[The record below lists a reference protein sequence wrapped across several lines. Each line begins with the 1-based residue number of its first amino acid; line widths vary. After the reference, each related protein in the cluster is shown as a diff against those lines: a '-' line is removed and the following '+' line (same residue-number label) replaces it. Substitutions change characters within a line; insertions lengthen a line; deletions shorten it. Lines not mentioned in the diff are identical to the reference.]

1 MKLNSPSFHSRLEA
15 KWQMSGPHRDAWAGA
30 GQPGA
35 RQACH
40 YVPGMGV
47 SGDTTT
53 DSCAHI
59 TAIPQWKIGETSLPT
74 AHSQT
79 EPPPVPSTD
88 SRGNEGGNKQN
99 LCKLHLRSHPLSPQP
114 EGGRSSQS
122 SESLFRLRALALFKL

>member
-79 EPPPVPSTD
+79 EPPLCLPQTVEVMKEVT
-88 SRGNEGGNKQN
+88 NKTCVN
-99 LCKLHLRSHPLSPQP
+99 FTSGPILCPLSQRVAAHHSP
-114 EGGRSSQS
+114 
-122 SESLFRLRALALFKL
+122 LRASSGFEL